1 MTTLNKLLDKARATC
16 DRDSDRALA
25 QALKV
30 TGTTVMEW
38 RRGNRRI
45 TDEHLMD
52 VIKRAQAD
60 PALAVLVRQ
69 EGAETSAEKHG
80 WSVVWDRLSP
90 VTTVIGGL
98 VLAIGMMPAT
108 GRTKSLDIQQLARVD
123 GAYSVYYVRKTPAGA
138 SVQIIAYDNP
148 VKATRWPQ

>member
-1 MTTLNKLLDKARATC
+1 MDTINKLLDTARKAC
-16 DRDSDRALA
+16 LRDSDNSVALS
-25 QALKV
+25 LGV
-30 TGTTVMEW
+30 SRNSVSVW
-38 RRGNRRI
+38 RKGGKI
-45 TDEHLMD
+45 TDAHLMALID
-52 VIKRAQAD
+52 LAQAD
-60 PALAVLVRQ
+60 PALAVKVR
-69 EGAETSAEKHG
+69 EEEAGSAVERKA
-80 WSVVWDRLSP
+80 WSALWDRLSP